1 MGIYDNADSSYKAA
15 GAETYYL
22 PVLYTEDE
30 RSSYAAWGIKKEKL
44 LMPFAIVTI
53 IIDAFVLCA
62 TVVYLFAVQ
71 RQTPA
76 FSVWLSCWGGVVG
89 DVSYGVAL
97 VLTVLIL
104 KPLDWLF
111 DKIMHR
117 PEQPRMLQ
125 VTPKETGVSYLI
137 LRGTAVLARGL
148 LPWEAWEDALA
159 VETNEILLEGQRL
172 RIGSNTI
179 DAMKSGMLYGHAS
192 MLDGM
197 IDRAERELGRKCT
210 IVATGIPAKR
220 LIPFCRHDIF
230 IDEDLMLKGLRV
242 IYKKNL

>member
-1 MGIYDNADSSYKAA
+1 MEIYDNADSSYKAA
-15 GAETYYL
+15 GAETYHL

-62 TVVYLFAVQ
+62 TVVYLFEVQ
-71 RQTPA
+71 RQKPA

-117 PEQPRMLQ
+117 PEQPKMLQ
-125 VTPKETGVSYLI
+125 VTPKETASRISFFAVQRYLRKDCS
-137 LRGTAVLARGL
+137 RGMRG
-148 LPWEAWEDALA
+148 
-159 VETNEILLEGQRL
+159 RL
-172 RIGSNTI
+172 RSLWRRMRYCSRGRDCGSEAI
-179 DAMKSGMLYGHAS
+179 RSHRS
-192 MLDGM
+192 
-197 IDRAERELGRKCT
+197 I
-210 IVATGIPAKR
+210 R
-220 LIPFCRHDIF
+220 LRNRSRGWIIR
-230 IDEDLMLKGLRV
+230 RSR
-242 IYKKNL
+242 

>member
-44 LMPFAIVTI
+44 LMPF
-53 IIDAFVLCA
+53 
-62 TVVYLFAVQ
+62 VYLFVVQ

-76 FSVWLSCWGGVVG
+76 FSVWISCWGGLVG

-104 KPLDWLF
+104 KPLDWLL

-117 PEQPRMLQ
+117 PEEPKMLQ
-125 VTPKETGVSYLI
+125 VTPKETGVSYFL
-137 LRGTAVLARGL
+137 LRGTTVLAQGML
-148 LPWEAWEDALA
+148 TWDAWEAALT

-179 DAMKSGMLYGHAS
+179 AS
-192 MLDGM
+192 IYPPEKQKPWMDHPAEQITGTISLAHIRKNMQGY
-197 IDRAERELGRKCT
+197 RACLEEQKREAEWRRQN
-210 IVATGIPAKR
+210 P
-220 LIPFCRHDIF
+220 
-230 IDEDLMLKGLRV
+230 
-242 IYKKNL
+242 

>member
-1 MGIYDNADSSYKAA
+1 MEIYDNADSSYKTA

-30 RSSYAAWGIKKEKL
+30 RSSYAAWGIKKEKQ

-89 DVSYGVAL
+89 DVSYGMAL

-104 KPLDWLF
+104 KPLDWLL

-117 PEQPRMLQ
+117 PEQPKMLQ

-137 LRGTAVLARGL
+137 LRGTTVLAQGML
-148 LPWEAWEDALA
+148 TWDAWEAALA

-179 DAMKSGMLYGHAS
+179 AS
-192 MLDGM
+192 IYPPEKQKPWMDHPAEQITGTISLAHIRKNMQGY
-197 IDRAERELGRKCT
+197 RASLEEQKREAEWRRQN
-210 IVATGIPAKR
+210 P
-220 LIPFCRHDIF
+220 
-230 IDEDLMLKGLRV
+230 
-242 IYKKNL
+242 

>member
-1 MGIYDNADSSYKAA
+1 MGSYDNTDISYKAA
-15 GAETYYL
+15 GAETYHL
-22 PVLYTEDE
+22 PILYTEDE

-62 TVVYLFAVQ
+62 TVVYLFEVQ
-71 RQTPA
+71 RQKPA

-117 PEQPRMLQ
+117 PEQPKMLQ

-137 LRGTAVLARGL
+137 LRGTTVLAQGL
-148 LPWEAWEDALA
+148 LPWNAWEAALA

-179 DAMKSGMLYGHAS
+179 AS
-192 MLDGM
+192 IYPPEKQKPWMDHP
-197 IDRAERELGRKCT
+197 AEQITGTISLAHIRKNMQGYLASLEEQKREAEWRRQN
-210 IVATGIPAKR
+210 P
-220 LIPFCRHDIF
+220 
-230 IDEDLMLKGLRV
+230 
-242 IYKKNL
+242 

>member
-1 MGIYDNADSSYKAA
+1 MGSYDNTDISYKAA
-15 GAETYYL
+15 GAETYHL
-22 PVLYTEDE
+22 PILYTEDE

-44 LMPFAIVTI
+44 LLPFAVATI
-53 IIDAFVLCA
+53 LIDAFVLCA
-62 TVVYLFAVQ
+62 TVVYLLAVR

-76 FSVWLSCWGGVVG
+76 FSVWISCWGGLVG

-117 PEQPRMLQ
+117 PEEPKMLQ
-125 VTPKETGVSYLI
+125 VTPKETGVSYFL
-137 LRGTAVLARGL
+137 LRTWDA
-148 LPWEAWEDALA
+148 WEAALT

-179 DAMKSGMLYGHAS
+179 AS
-192 MLDGM
+192 IYPPEKQKPWMDHPAEQITGTISLAHIRKNMQGY
-197 IDRAERELGRKCT
+197 RASLEEQKREAEWRRQN
-210 IVATGIPAKR
+210 P
-220 LIPFCRHDIF
+220 
-230 IDEDLMLKGLRV
+230 
-242 IYKKNL
+242 